1 MDRVANPIIGCQLMA
16 EHKEIKVTKK
26 RLRDSLSSDQRELL
40 ELGAEVERRKS
51 KRVKTAGADG
61 DGGDEDSE

>member
-1 MDRVANPIIGCQLMA
+1 MA

-40 ELGAEVERRKS
+40 ELGAEVERRKL
-51 KRVKTAGADG
+51 KRVKIAGTDG
-61 DGGDEDSE
+61 YGGDEDSE